1 RRQLPLSFIMGDV
14 NSLKLVNDTFG
25 HIEGDILLKNVA
37 NLMKSFCRK
46 EDIIARWG
54 GDEFA
59 ILLPQTSSDYAEDI
73 VERIKAACKK
83 TSRYKIPISVSLG
96 FCSKEWHEQDINSII
111 SEAEDN
117 MYKSKLLEKKSISNS
132 IISSIT
138 RTLFEKDYETEE
150 HTIRMRDMALEIGKL
165 LKLSK
170 KKLDNLSLLASLHD
184 IGKIALSDELLNKN
198 AKLTKREWE
207 IVKRHPEIGFNICES
222 SPQLA
227 HIADFVL
234 THHEWFDGSGYPQG
248 LKGKEIPI
256 ESRILAIID
265 AFDVMIHEQPYKSAL
280 ARTEA
285 MEELKKSAGIQFDPI
300 LVEKFISIF
309 KNELV
314 TAHNNS

>member
-1 RRQLPLSFIMGDV
+1 MGDV

-25 HIEGDILLKNVA
+25 HMEGDSLLKNVA

-59 ILLPQTSSDYAEDI
+59 ILLPQTPKDYAEEI
-73 VERIKAACKK
+73 IERIKTVCKK
-83 TSRYKIPISVSLG
+83 TSKYKIPISISLG

-117 MYKSKLLEKKSISNS
+117 MYRSKLLEKKSISNS

-138 RTLFEKDYETEE
+138 RTLFEKDFETED
-150 HTIRMRDMALEIGKL
+150 HTIRIRELALEIGKI

-170 KKLDNLSLLASLHD
+170 SELDNLSLLATLHD
-184 IGKIALSDELLNKN
+184 IGKIAISDELLNKK
-198 AKLTKREWE
+198 ARLTKREWE

-248 LKGKEIPI
+248 IKGKNIPI

-265 AFDVMIHEQPYKSAL
+265 AYDVMIHEQPYKEAL
-280 ARTEA
+280 DRSEA
-285 MEELKKSAGIQFDPI
+285 VEELKKSAGTQFDPT
-300 LVEKFISIF
+300 LVEKFIEVLE
-309 KNELV
+309 KELV
-314 TAHNNS
+314 TSHNNPIST